1 MFSCEG
7 PYTERMISHASQLHE
22 AEALLRLKLQ
32 ELDAREAIDAVAF
45 IERHR
50 ISYFL
55 ARSLALASPSESLK
69 APRRLP
75 ANRAVAA
82 STQLSLLI
90 S

>member
-1 MFSCEG
+1 MFSCEE

-32 ELDAREAIDAVAF
+32 ELDAREAIDAAAF

-55 ARSLALASPSESLK
+55 AQSLALASPSESLK
-69 APRRLP
+69 GRVLQ
-75 ANRAVAA
+75 N
-82 STQLSLLI
+82 
-90 S
+90 